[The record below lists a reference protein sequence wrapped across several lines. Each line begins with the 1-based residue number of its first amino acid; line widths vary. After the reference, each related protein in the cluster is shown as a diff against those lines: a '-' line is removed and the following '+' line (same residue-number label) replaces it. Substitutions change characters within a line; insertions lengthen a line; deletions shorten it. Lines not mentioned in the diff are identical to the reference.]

1 MNTAMKNPAA
11 LNYLRTH
18 RKKSGLSQKDLGKL
32 LGYDDPGQV
41 SRHERAVRIP
51 PLRTAI
57 AYEVIFRVPVAVI
70 FAGMSDA
77 IAREVEA
84 KLKRMS
90 ASLHNASQI
99 GRNANLNAHK
109 IAWLA
114 ERQQAE

>member
-1 MNTAMKNPAA
+1 MITAMKNPAA

-32 LGYDDPGQV
+32 LGYEDPGQV

-51 PLRTAI
+51 PLRAAI
-57 AYEVIFRVPVAVI
+57 AYEVIFRAPVAGI

-84 KLKRMS
+84 KLKRMGID
-90 ASLHNASQI
+90 LHNGSQN
-99 GRNANLNAHK
+99 GRNANLTAQK
-109 IAWLA
+109 LAWLV